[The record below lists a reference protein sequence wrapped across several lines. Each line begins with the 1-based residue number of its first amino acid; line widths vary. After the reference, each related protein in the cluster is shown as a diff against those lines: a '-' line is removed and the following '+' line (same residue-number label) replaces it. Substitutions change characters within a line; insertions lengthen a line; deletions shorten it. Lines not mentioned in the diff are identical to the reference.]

1 MLTVNVRPPLASHAR
16 LSGRPL
22 RFYTPAT
29 DPSTGYGRLA
39 EACMQA
45 LNMVHVSPLD
55 YPDFILS
62 DPSAVAISPIRFTM
76 WEPTQ
81 LPPSCAGFMTA
92 KAIIVPCKMNVR
104 VFRSSGYR
112 GLIHSVP
119 LWGEAPWAPMP
130 PDDVFKFVSIG
141 RDNGVRSR
149 KGIDDLIELFGL
161 AFPTE
166 KDVRLTV
173 KSSPHCPRRDPSDK
187 RITVIQEDFTRSK
200 YEEMIAAHH
209 CGVFLSGLEGWNFPA
224 CELMAA
230 GRPSI
235 LVPWGGPADFTTP
248 ETSWHLPYTM
258 VQAPDGH
265 PYHGVGQGAKPTRE
279 GVIEALRE
287 AYQNRA
293 LLNEKAT
300 RSYEMSFKFTKSKF
314 MERLRVVA
322 LDILSSV

>member
-22 RFYTPAT
+22 RFYTQAT
-29 DPSTGYGRLA
+29 DPATGYGRLA

-62 DPSAVAISPIRFTM
+62 DPTAVAISPIRFTM

-81 LPPSCAGFMTA
+81 LPPSATGFMSA
-92 KAIIVPCKMNVR
+92 RALIVPCKMNVR

-112 GLIHSVP
+112 GMIHAVP
-119 LWGEAPWAPMP
+119 LWGEAAWAQMP
-130 PDDVFKFVSIG
+130 ADDVFKFICIG
-141 RDNGVRSR
+141 RDNAVRSR
-149 KGIDDLIELFGL
+149 KGIDDLIEWFRL

-166 KDVRLTV
+166 KDVRLTI
-173 KSSPHCPRRDPSDK
+173 KSSPHCPHREPSDK
-187 RITVIQEDFTRSK
+187 RITVIRDDFTRPK
-200 YEEMIAAHH
+200 YEEMLAAHH
-209 CGVFLSGLEGWNFPA
+209 CGIFLSGLEGWNFPA

-235 LVPWGGPADFTTP
+235 IVPWGGPADFTTP
-248 ETSWHLPYTM
+248 ETSWYLPYTM
-258 VQAPDGH
+258 VQAPENH
-265 PYHGVGQGAKPTRE
+265 PYYGVGQGAKPTKE

-287 AYQNRA
+287 AYLNRS
-293 LLNEKAT
+293 LLKEKAV
-300 RSYEMSFKFTKSKF
+300 RSYEMSFKFTKAKF

>member
-45 LNMVHVSPLD
+45 VNAVHVSPLD
-55 YPDFILS
+55 YPDIVLA
-62 DPSAVAISPIRFTM
+62 DPTNVSVSPIRFTM

-81 LPPSCAGFMTA
+81 LPPTATGFMSA
-92 KAIIVPCKMNVR
+92 RALIVPCKMNVR

-112 GLIHSVP
+112 GMIHAVP
-119 LWGEAPWAPMP
+119 LWGESPWAPMP

-141 RDNGVRSR
+141 RDNGVRAR
-149 KGIDDLIELFGL
+149 KGMDELIECFKL
-161 AFPTE
+161 AFPRE
-166 KDVRLTV
+166 RDVRLTI
-173 KSSPHCPRRDPSDK
+173 KSSNDCYKLDPKDD
-187 RITVIQEDFTRSK
+187 RITVSRETLTRPK
-200 YEEMIAAHH
+200 YEEMLGAHH

-224 CELMAA
+224 CELMAT

-235 LVPWGGPADFTTP
+235 IVPWGGPADFTTP

-258 VQAPDGH
+258 VQAPDDK
-265 PYHGVGQGAKPTRE
+265 PYFGFGQGGKPSRD
-279 GVIEALRE
+279 GVIHALRE
-287 AYQNRA
+287 AYSNRS

>member
-22 RFYTPAT
+22 RFYTQAT
-29 DPSTGYGRLA
+29 DPATGYGRLA
-39 EACMQA
+39 EACMQS

-62 DPSAVAISPIRFTM
+62 DPMNPAVSPIRFTM

-81 LPPSCAGFMTA
+81 LPPSAIGFMSA
-92 KAIIVPCKMNVR
+92 RALIVPCKMNVR

-112 GLIHSVP
+112 GFIHNVP
-119 LWGEAPWAPMP
+119 LWGEAGWSPMP
-130 PDDVFKFVSIG
+130 SDDVFKFICIG
-141 RDNGVRSR
+141 RDNSVRSR
-149 KGIDDLIELFGL
+149 KGVDELIEWFGL

-166 KDVRLTV
+166 KDVRLTI

-187 RITVIQEDFTRSK
+187 RVTVIREDFPRQK
-200 YEEMIAAHH
+200 YEEMLAAHH

-235 LVPWGGPADFTTP
+235 IVPWGGPADFTTP

-258 VQAPDGH
+258 TQAPSGM
-265 PYHGVGQGAKPTRE
+265 PYLGVGQGAKPTKD
-279 GVIEALRE
+279 GVIWALRD
-287 AYQNRA
+287 AYKNRD
-293 LLNEKAT
+293 LVRDKAV
-300 RSYEMSFKFTKSKF
+300 RSYEMSIKFTKDKF

>member
-1 MLTVNVRPPLASHAR
+1 MLTVNVRPPLSSHAR

-29 DPSTGYGRLA
+29 DPATGYGRLA

-55 YPDFILS
+55 YPDFILA
-62 DPSAVAISPIRFTM
+62 DPTNVSISPIRFTM
-76 WEPTQ
+76 WEPSQ
-81 LPPSCAGFMTA
+81 LPPTATGFMTA
-92 KAIIVPCKMNVR
+92 KALIVPCKMNVR
-104 VFRSSGYR
+104 VFRASGYR
-112 GLIHSVP
+112 GMIHAVP
-119 LWGEAPWAPMP
+119 LWGESQWAPMP
-130 PDDVFKFVSIG
+130 PDDVFKFVAIG

-149 KGIDDLIELFGL
+149 KGMDDLIEYFKL
-161 AFPTE
+161 AFPRE
-166 KDVRLTV
+166 KDVLLTI
-173 KSSPHCPRRDPSDK
+173 KSSNDCQKLDPKDD
-187 RITVIQEDFTRSK
+187 RITVVRETLTRAK
-200 YEEMIAAHH
+200 YEEMLAAHH

-224 CELMAA
+224 CELMAT

-248 ETSWHLPYTM
+248 QTSWHLPYTM
-258 VQAPDGH
+258 VQAPEDR
-265 PYHGVGQGAKPTRE
+265 PYFGVGQGGKPTKE

-287 AYQNRA
+287 AYNNRT
-293 LLNEKAT
+293 LLREKAT
-300 RSYEMSFKFTKSKF
+300 RSYEMSIKFTKDKF